1 MSNNAIPLVNWHP
14 ADVWRQWLQL
24 APNSL
29 VQPILPVTF
38 NINSNNSTS
47 PQTEANVVAV
57 HSYGRQ
63 IGRISDALHALILAE
78 HPELAKTGP
87 FADFLA
93 MWDEIEQV
101 KADSAAARLEQIAS
115 DLALL
120 KKRDRAEYGRLRTA
134 LGQALK
140 QTE

>member
-1 MSNNAIPLVNWHP
+1 MTTHAIPFGNWNP
-14 ADVWRQWLQL
+14 TDAWRQWLQL

-38 NINSNNSTS
+38 NINSNNSTA

-63 IGRISDALHALILAE
+63 IGRISDALRAVILTE
-78 HPELAKTGP
+78 HPEPPATGP
-87 FADFLA
+87 FAEFLA

-101 KADSAAARLEQIAS
+101 KADSATARLEQIAS

-120 KKRDRAEYGRLRTA
+120 KKKDRAEYGRLRQA

-140 QTE
+140 RTE

>member
-1 MSNNAIPLVNWHP
+1 MTTDAIPFGNWNP
-14 ADVWRQWLQL
+14 TDVWRQWLQL

-38 NINSNNSTS
+38 NINSNNSTA

-63 IGRISDALHALILAE
+63 IGRISDALRALILAE
-78 HPELAKTGP
+78 HPTPAEREP

-101 KADSAAARLEQIAS
+101 KTGSATARLEQIAS

-120 KKRDRAEYGRLRTA
+120 KKKDREEFKRVRDAMQ
-134 LGQALK
+134 QALDGTK
-140 QTE
+140 